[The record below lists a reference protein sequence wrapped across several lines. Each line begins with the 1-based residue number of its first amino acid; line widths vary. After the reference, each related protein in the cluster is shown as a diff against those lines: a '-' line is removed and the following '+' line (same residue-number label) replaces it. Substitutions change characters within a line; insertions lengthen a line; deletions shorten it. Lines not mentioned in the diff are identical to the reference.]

1 MANPLEKLLRAGE
14 GRLLRRLQQVA
25 KAVNALEDEY
35 SQLTD
40 DELRDETAEFRT
52 RYEAGETLDKL
63 MPEAFAAVRADL
75 NLLPTAIEDVV
86 MATPS
91 WPVRAQ
97 RAVIEKVISAP
108 VPLPV
113 LIRDHGSCLDL
124 DQPFGPRQGRHHQP
138 G

>member
-63 MPEAFAAVRADL
+63 MPEAFADYAKAR
-75 NLLPTAIEDVV
+75 P
-86 MATPS
+86 
-91 WPVRAQ
+91 WP
-97 RAVIEKVISAP
+97 P
-108 VPLPV
+108 V
-113 LIRDHGSCLDL
+113 
-124 DQPFGPRQGRHHQP
+124 
-138 G
+138 

>member
-1 MANPLEKLLRAGE
+1 MTDGELSVANPLEKLLRAGE

-63 MPEAFAAVRADL
+63 MPEAFAAVREA
-75 NLLPTAIEDVV
+75 A
-86 MATPS
+86 
-91 WPVRAQ
+91 
-97 RAVIEKVISAP
+97 
-108 VPLPV
+108 
-113 LIRDHGSCLDL
+113 
-124 DQPFGPRQGRHHQP
+124 
-138 G
+138 